1 MSDVPSSIGASE
13 EDQAVQLL
21 RAAGPRR
28 LAAAARAAR
37 VREAVHDR
45 WQARSRWRVLR
56 RRALTATALLTAA
69 AALVVIAGR
78 MVGGERSPAPRET
91 GAIVATVERIDGQPR
106 VADTTV
112 PGDRRPMA
120 VNDRVRSGEWV
131 ATDGAARVGLRFPDG
146 TSARLDRSSRARLR
160 SASALELTAGAV
172 YVDSERSSG
181 QFEVQTSLATAHDI
195 GTQFEVRLI
204 DSSLRLRVRT
214 GSVELRSGT
223 RSVSGHAGTEVMFT
237 AAGAVSRPIAPF
249 GPEWDWTASL
259 VPPLATEG
267 MALSTFL
274 ERTAREHGWT
284 VTFQDPALAAEVSRI
299 VLHGSYEGLPPADA
313 LDVAMTTS
321 GLRHRLER
329 GELSVLRPVDMRK
342 R

>member
-1 MSDVPSSIGASE
+1 MNDLPQSTGAGE

-21 RAAGPRR
+21 RAAGPRP
-28 LAAAARAAR
+28 LAPAARAAR
-37 VREAVHDR
+37 VREALHER
-45 WQARSRWRVLR
+45 WQAGRRWRVLQ

-69 AALVVIAGR
+69 AALVVVAGQ
-78 MVGGERSPAPRET
+78 MASGDRSPAPREA
-91 GAIVATVERIDGQPR
+91 GAIVAAVERIDGQPR
-106 VADTTV
+106 VADGTRS
-112 PGDRRPMA
+112 GERRPIA
-120 VNDRVRSGEWV
+120 VNDPVRSGDWV
-131 ATDGAARVGLRFPDG
+131 ETDREARVGLRFPDG
-146 TSARLDRSSRARLR
+146 TSARLDHGSRARLL
-160 SASALELTAGAV
+160 SANALELTSGAV
-172 YVDSERSSG
+172 YIDSERSSR

-204 DSSLRLRVRT
+204 DSALRLRVRT

-223 RSVSGHAGTEVMFT
+223 RSVSGHAGTEVRFT
-237 AAGAVSRPIAPF
+237 AASAVSRPIAPF

-284 VTFQDPALAAEVSRI
+284 MRYQDPALAAEVSRI
-299 VLHGSYEGLPPADA
+299 VLHGSYEGLPPTDA
-313 LDVAMTTS
+313 VEVAMTTS
-321 GLRHRLER
+321 GLRHVLER
-329 GELSVLRPVDMRK
+329 GELTVLRGVDMRK